1 MILDSVRIQAVGL
14 ISEAVA
20 SDAARFRACAELEI
34 SVRTYQRWT
43 VDGNIKTD
51 GRPSSQRPE
60 PKNKLSEMERDNLL
74 AVFNS
79 DEFKSLPPSQIVP
92 ALADRGVYIA
102 SESTCYRVLHEEK
115 LQNARGRSQIK
126 ERKSPTT
133 HCATG
138 QNQVWCWDITW
149 CVPGVQH

>member
-20 SDAARFRACAELEI
+20 SGAARFRACAELEI

-60 PKNKLSEMERDNLL
+60 PKNKL
-74 AVFNS
+74 
-79 DEFKSLPPSQIVP
+79 
-92 ALADRGVYIA
+92 
-102 SESTCYRVLHEEK
+102 
-115 LQNARGRSQIK
+115 
-126 ERKSPTT
+126 
-133 HCATG
+133 
-138 QNQVWCWDITW
+138 
-149 CVPGVQH
+149 